1 MKLSDFSNH
10 ILFNGD
16 KDSKL
21 INVENIEF
29 DDILLT
35 SIPKLPSRNDQ
46 LKFST
51 KNAKF
56 PKGNLFEIE
65 KKAMALHSFAN
76 HELLAVEMMAC
87 ALAIYPHHTDELKKF
102 KRGVISSLQD
112 EQKHFRLYEKRLNDL
127 GYEFGDF
134 EINDFFWKQMKSLKT
149 PTHYLATMALTFE
162 AANLDFAFYFENLF
176 RQMEDF
182 ETADVLEIVL
192 KEEISHVGFG
202 VHYLQKWREDKSL
215 WDYYIDHLPF
225 PITPAR
231 SKGKIFRKEERLKA
245 KMPEEFIS
253 KIQKYQDDFK
263 ITQRREWKK

>member
-1 MKLSDFSNH
+1 
-10 ILFNGD
+10 
-16 KDSKL
+16 
-21 INVENIEF
+21 
-29 DDILLT
+29 
-35 SIPKLPSRNDQ
+35 
-46 LKFST
+46 
-51 KNAKF
+51 
-56 PKGNLFEIE
+56 
-65 KKAMALHSFAN
+65 
-76 HELLAVEMMAC
+76 
-87 ALAIYPHHTDELKKF
+87 
-102 KRGVISSLQD
+102 
-112 EQKHFRLYEKRLNDL
+112 
-127 GYEFGDF
+127 
-134 EINDFFWKQMKSLKT
+134 MKSLKT